1 MTSIFDTTRRTL
13 LAGGAALAAVP
24 LLAAVPALASA
35 TVSGQSGTPIGTLW
49 TQAEGLAAQM
59 HVHGDAIAATS
70 ARTGLP
76 GWMHFRGE
84 VNALGNKRYETLV
97 RILNAKA
104 ATLDDL
110 SIQARAIGDSDIQ
123 LGPKSWA
130 HAQFDRAARD
140 YHMAA

>member
-1 MTSIFDTTRRTL
+1 MTSTFDTTRRTL

-24 LLAAVPALASA
+24 LMAAVPAMASA
-35 TVSGQSGTPIGTLW
+35 TVSGQTASAIGKLW
-49 TQAEGLAAQM
+49 VEAESLAAQM
-59 HVHGDAIAATS
+59 HVHGDGIAATS

-110 SIQARAIGDSDIQ
+110 SIQAKATSDADMQ